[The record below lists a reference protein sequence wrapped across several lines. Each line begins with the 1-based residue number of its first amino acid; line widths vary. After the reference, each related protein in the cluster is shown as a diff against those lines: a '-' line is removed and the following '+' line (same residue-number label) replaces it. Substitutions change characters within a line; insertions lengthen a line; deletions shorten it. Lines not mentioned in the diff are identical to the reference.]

1 MLPFDHNPM
10 THTGHAAADFIV
22 VVSNEDD
29 FHTGFHQFADKVNRK
44 LKAGYQLHGQPFN
57 INHTL
62 CQAMVR
68 AEGSVHSAETTFF
81 HQPPVTAQH

>member
-1 MLPFDHNPM
+1 MS
-10 THTGHAAADFIV
+10 HTAHATADYIV

-29 FHTGFHQFADKVNRK
+29 YHTGFHHFADKVNRK

-57 INHTL
+57 INHIL

-68 AEGSVHSAETTFF
+68 SEGPSTVGDTAIFYHQAPVAHHS
-81 HQPPVTAQH
+81 